1 MVIKISIDTTEP
13 LAGTAA
19 MGERDAAIPFNGW
32 FELLRAISALIDP
45 TTIPGN
51 PGRQAPCEPLLPCE
65 QEHDRS

>member
-1 MVIKISIDTTEP
+1 MVINISIDTTEP

-19 MGERDAAIPFNGW
+19 MSERDAAIPFNGW

-45 TTIPGN
+45 TTIPGDT
-51 PGRQAPCEPLLPCE
+51 GRQAPCEPLPPCE